1 MYRQENSF
9 KMKAKETTELKKEIQ
24 NISKRFKGNEQVKEY
39 EKSLESFKELV
50 KKGYAKERGNNL
62 FSITEQT
69 NNFVVFN
76 IQN

>member
-1 MYRQENSF
+1 
-9 KMKAKETTELKKEIQ
+9 MKAKETTELKKEIQ